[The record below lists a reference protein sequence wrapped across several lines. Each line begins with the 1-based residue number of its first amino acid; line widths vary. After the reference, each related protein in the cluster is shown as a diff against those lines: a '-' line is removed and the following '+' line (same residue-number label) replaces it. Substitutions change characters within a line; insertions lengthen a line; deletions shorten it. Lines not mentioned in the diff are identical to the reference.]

1 MLLEK
6 LRQEV
11 FESLLELPKNR
22 LVTMHSGTVSGRDPE
37 TGYIVIKPSG
47 FRYDRLTPADLL
59 VLDGTGKVVEGSL
72 RPSSDTETHLYL
84 YQHRP
89 DVFGIVHTHSP
100 YAGIFAVL
108 GRPIPA
114 VVTSSALLGGEIPIG
129 GYAAVGGEDIG
140 SEIIKKIGNCSAI
153 VMQNHGVYTIAS
165 TVWQATIDAVEVEDI
180 AKIAHFAM
188 LHGDPIVLTPGQI
201 EEFQTIYRTSYG
213 QKENMS
219 AG

>member
-1 MLLEK
+1 MMLEK

-59 VLDGTGKVVEGSL
+59 ILDGTGKVLEGNL
-72 RPSSDTETHLYL
+72 RPSSDSETHLYL

-100 YAGIFAVL
+100 YACIFAVL

-153 VMQNHGVYTIAS
+153 VMQNHGVYTIAG

-188 LHGDPIVLTPGQI
+188 LHGDPIFLTLEQI

-213 QKENMS
+213 QKEDLP